1 MINILFF
8 LILVPN
14 PDSLS
19 IVFNLLLSPFY
30 AGTRR
35 ILQCRAIVDT
45 FDDPN
50 VNVNMNILHNGN
62 TIPESFRYTLSD
74 TSRFGTSAEKS
85 IDYLY
90 LTLSD
95 SGNYTCTISVSSTL
109 SSSYVSDVFVS
120 TSEHYTIQSK
130 LLYYMYIM
138 CLYSLIA

>member
-19 IVFNLLLSPFY
+19 IVFNLLQPPFY
-30 AGTRR
+30 AGTPRT
-35 ILQCRAIVDT
+35 LQCRAIVDT
-45 FDDPN
+45 FNDPN
-50 VNVNMNILHNGN
+50 VIVNVNILHNGN
-62 TIPESFRYTLSD
+62 TISSGSFRYTISG
-74 TSRFGTSAEKS
+74 TIRFGTSAQNDINYS
-85 IDYLY
+85 Y

-95 SGNYTCTISVSSTL
+95 SGNYTCTISVSSML

-130 LLYYMYIM
+130 
-138 CLYSLIA
+138 

>member
-19 IVFNLLLSPFY
+19 IVFNLLQPPYY
-30 AGTRR
+30 AGTPRT
-35 ILQCRAIVDT
+35 LQCRAIVDA
-45 FDDPN
+45 FNDPD
-50 VNVNMNILHNGN
+50 VTIDINILFNGN
-62 TIPESFRYTLSD
+62 TISQSFRYTISG
-74 TSRFGTSAEKS
+74 TIRFGTSAQNN
-85 IDYLY
+85 INYFY

-130 LLYYMYIM
+130 
-138 CLYSLIA
+138 